1 MKWACVL
8 FTVKPPDGAQRRS
21 YSRCPAVSEVA
32 VTRRKAQDLP
42 SQRLRHSWQATSS
55 GSARRSPGQG
65 PQPVARPVFAPHAA
79 VAALGAAVAC
89 FPGAMPVRLAPL
101 LHRTARLCANAHS
114 IPRLQPERITMSS
127 NSQGVPTLVITG
139 AHPKL
144 YNHDLAPTA
153 PEGRTW
159 GVFSLVAMWMSDVH
173 SVGGYTFAASLFF
186 LGLTGWQVLISMLV
200 GILAVYFLINLI
212 GRPSLRYGIPYPVVA
227 RISFGVMGANLA
239 AVVRGIVGIV
249 WYGVQTYFASKAVQV
264 LIVTLAP
271 ASAQLTHNNILGLST
286 LAWFSFLFMWFFQ
299 LLIFM
304 SGMERIRRFID
315 FCGPMVYVVMF
326 ALAIWMLWQTGFSS
340 LALQLSPP
348 AASNAATIGVMAN
361 AAMLIVA
368 YFAALLLNFG
378 DFARFGKD
386 EAAMKMGNFLGL
398 PVNFLVFSIITVIVT
413 SGTLKVFG
421 QAIMDPVLIVEK
433 IGNPIVI
440 IIGSV
445 TFIVATMGIN
455 IVANF
460 VSPAYD
466 IANLYPEKINFR
478 LGGLITS
485 ILSVL
490 VCPWLFVSSPQA
502 ITLFVSIFGAVL
514 GPLFGTIMADYY
526 LVKRQAVKVDD
537 LYSMS
542 PAGSYF
548 YHGGWNRNAV
558 IALAASG
565 FLSIGLALLGAYDYI
580 INVGD
585 WGWLIGAG
593 AAGLVYRALSSRSVR
608 AA

>member
-1 MKWACVL
+1 
-8 FTVKPPDGAQRRS
+8 
-21 YSRCPAVSEVA
+21 
-32 VTRRKAQDLP
+32 
-42 SQRLRHSWQATSS
+42 
-55 GSARRSPGQG
+55 
-65 PQPVARPVFAPHAA
+65 
-79 VAALGAAVAC
+79 
-89 FPGAMPVRLAPL
+89 
-101 LHRTARLCANAHS
+101 
-114 IPRLQPERITMSS
+114 MSS
-127 NSQGVPTLVITG
+127 ASKEVPTLVITG

-153 PEGRTW
+153 PAGRTW
-159 GVFSLVAMWMSDVH
+159 GVFSLFAMWMSDVH

-186 LGLTGWQVLISMLV
+186 LGLTGWQVLISMVV
-200 GILAVYFLINLI
+200 GIMVVYLLMNLI
-212 GRPSLRYGIPYPVVA
+212 GRPSQKYGIPYPVVA

-239 AVVRGIVGIV
+239 AVTRGVVGIV

-264 LIVTLAP
+264 LIVTLVP
-271 ASAQLTHNNILGLST
+271 ASADLTHNSILGLSS

-299 LLIFM
+299 LIIFL
-304 SGMERIRRFID
+304 SGMESIRKFID
-315 FCGPMVYVVMF
+315 FCGPVVYVVMF
-326 ALAIWMLWQTGFSS
+326 ALAIWMLYQAGFSS

-348 AASNAATIGVMAN
+348 AATATATLGVMAN

-378 DFARFGKD
+378 DFARFAKSD
-386 EAAMKMGNFLGL
+386 DAMRKGNFLGL

-413 SGTLKVFG
+413 AGTLKVFG

-433 IGNPIVI
+433 IGNPFVVIV
-440 IIGSV
+440 GSV

-478 LGGLITS
+478 MGGLITS

-490 VCPWLFVSSPQA
+490 VCPWLFVASPQA

-514 GPLFGTIMADYY
+514 GPLFGIMISDYF
-526 LVKRQAVKVDD
+526 LVKRQTVIVAD

-542 PAGSYF
+542 PSGSCY
-548 YHGGWNRNAV
+548 YDGGWNPKAVYSLV
-558 IALAASG
+558 IAG
-565 FLSIGLALLGAYDYI
+565 ILSIGLALAGAYGLMF
-580 INVGD
+580 NVGD
-585 WGWLIGAG
+585 WGWLIGAVAGG
-593 AAGLVYRALSSRSVR
+593 AVYRALSGE
-608 AA
+608 AAQPMAVGADD